1 MKRNRAKLLASLLA
15 LSLLLTACGGGQAAS
30 ESPAGAAQSAA
41 VQDTS
46 AQTAADQSAQA
57 PASQTSDSAAAETG
71 EPFHLRSAYSP
82 SLCQAPLHIAVEK
95 GFFADE
101 GIDPENIQVDA
112 AHVQEALGADQ
123 VDVGFGLIGKF
134 LQPVENGLPI
144 KFTAGIHTGCVR
156 IIAPKD
162 SGINTT
168 ADLRGKRIGVSGLA
182 GAETIVSKRVLAA
195 EGISF
200 DLENP
205 EAEFVVFSKND
216 LGQALEN
223 GAIDV
228 IAIGDPTA
236 AQFVEQYDLNTLVDT
251 ATSDQFADEYCC
263 ASFVSTKF
271 AKEHPDVAAAFTR
284 AVLKASVYVEEHP
297 EESAQ
302 IQLDHNYVTGDVD
315 FNAGLLKSYNYIP
328 SVQGGYDA
336 IKLSVEQLA
345 DIGVL
350 KEGTDP
356 QKFVDDVYVFYDDVP
371 DSYTSEDIEDKE

>member
-1 MKRNRAKLLASLLA
+1 MKNRKLSSKALLLLT
-15 LSLLLTACGGGQAAS
+15 LSLTALTACGGGQAAS
-30 ESPAGAAQSAA
+30 ESPAGAAQSDA

-71 EPFHLRSAYSP
+71 EPFHLRIAYSP

-195 EGISF
+195 EVISF

-284 AVLKASVYVEEHP
+284 AVL
-297 EESAQ
+297 
-302 IQLDHNYVTGDVD
+302 
-315 FNAGLLKSYNYIP
+315 
-328 SVQGGYDA
+328 
-336 IKLSVEQLA
+336 
-345 DIGVL
+345 
-350 KEGTDP
+350 
-356 QKFVDDVYVFYDDVP
+356 
-371 DSYTSEDIEDKE
+371 

>member
-1 MKRNRAKLLASLLA
+1 MKKRVLPILLVLTLT
-15 LSLLLTACGGGQAAS
+15 LLTACG
-30 ESPAGAAQSAA
+30 
-41 VQDTS
+41 
-46 AQTAADQSAQA
+46 AQTASEGTTEGTANAIQDTVASNTADEV
-57 PASQTSDSAAAETG
+57 SDEL
-71 EPFHLRSAYSP
+71 FHLRVAYSP

-101 GIDPENIQVDA
+101 GIDAENIQVDA
-112 AHVQEALGADQ
+112 AHVQEAIGADQ

-144 KFTAGIHTGCVR
+144 KFTAGIHTGCTR

-182 GAETIVSKRVLAA
+182 GAETIVTKRVLAA

-200 DLENP
+200 DEKNP
-205 EAEFVVFSKND
+205 EVEFVVFSKND

-251 ATSDQFADEYCC
+251 ATSEQFADEYCC

-271 AKEHPDVAAAFTR
+271 AEEHPDIAAAFTR

-297 EESAQ
+297 EETAQ
-302 IQLDHNYVTGDVD
+302 IQLDQNYVTGDVE
-315 FNAGLLKSYNYIP
+315 FNATLLKSYNYIP

-350 KEGTDP
+350 KEGTDA

-371 DSYTSEDIEDKE
+371 DSYTAADIADKG

>member
-1 MKRNRAKLLASLLA
+1 MKNRVFTLLLTVTL
-15 LSLLLTACGGGQAAS
+15 LLLTACG
-30 ESPAGAAQSAA
+30 SPASSENSTDAGQNPS
-41 VQDTS
+41 VSDT
-46 AQTAADQSAQA
+46 TGG
-57 PASQTSDSAAAETG
+57 ETL
-71 EPFHLRSAYSP
+71 FHLRVAYSP

-101 GIDPENIQVDA
+101 GIDAENIQVDA
-112 AHVQEALGADQ
+112 AHVQEAIGADQ

-162 SGINTT
+162 SGIETT
-168 ADLRGKRIGVSGLA
+168 ADLKGKRIGVSGLA
-182 GAETIVSKRVLAA
+182 GAETIVAKRVLAA

-200 DLENP
+200 DEQDP
-205 EAEFVVFSKND
+205 EVEFVVFSAND

-228 IAIGDPTA
+228 IAIGDPKA

-251 ATSDQFADEYCC
+251 ATSEQFAAEYCC

-271 AKEHPDVAAAFTR
+271 AEEHPDIAAAFTR
-284 AVLKASVYVEEHP
+284 AVLKASVYVEENP
-297 EESAQ
+297 EETAQ
-302 IQLDHNYVTGDVD
+302 IQLDKNYVTGDVA
-315 FNAGLLKSYNYIP
+315 FNAGLLRSYNYIP

-336 IKLSVEQLA
+336 IELSVEQLT

-350 KEGTDP
+350 KEGTDAR
-356 QKFVDDVYVFYDDVP
+356 KFTEDVFVFYDDVP
-371 DSYTSEDIEDKE
+371 DSYTAADIADKT

>member
-1 MKRNRAKLLASLLA
+1 MKKRV
-15 LSLLLTACGGGQAAS
+15 LSLLLALVLVLLTACSTQSTSEAS
-30 ESPAGAAQSAA
+30 ANDNPS
-41 VQDTS
+41 
-46 AQTAADQSAQA
+46 
-57 PASQTSDSAAAETG
+57 TSDSAEGDSG
-71 EPFHLRSAYSP
+71 ELFHLRIAYSP

-101 GIDPENIQVDA
+101 GIDAENIQVDA
-112 AHVQEALGADQ
+112 AHVQEAIGADQ

-168 ADLRGKRIGVSGLA
+168 ADLKGKRIGVSGLA
-182 GAETIVSKRVLAA
+182 GAETIVAKRVLAA

-200 DLENP
+200 DEENP
-205 EAEFVVFSKND
+205 EVEFVVFSKND

-251 ATSDQFADEYCC
+251 ATSEQFAAEYCC

-271 AKEHPDVAAAFTR
+271 AEEHPDIAAAFTR

-297 EESAQ
+297 EETAQ
-302 IQLDHNYVTGDVD
+302 IQLDKDYVTGDVE
-315 FNAGLLKSYNYIP
+315 FNAELLKSYNYIP

-336 IKLSVEQLA
+336 IKLSVEQLT

-350 KEGTDP
+350 KEGTDA
-356 QKFVDDVYVFYDDVP
+356 QTFVDDVYVFFDDVP
-371 DSYTSEDIEDKE
+371 DSYTAADIADKN